1 MKQNKTREDV
11 MKRLISILLV
21 MFAIATSVGCTTGE
35 NQALGI
41 GGGAVLGGIAG
52 SALTG
57 GSAAGTIVGAG
68 VGGLVGYEVTR

>member
-1 MKQNKTREDV
+1 MKK
-11 MKRLISILLV
+11 LISILFIF
-21 MFAIATSVGCTTGE
+21 FAIAASTGCTTGE
-35 NQALGI
+35 KQAAGI

-68 VGGLVGYEVTR
+68 VGGLVGYEVTK

>member
-1 MKQNKTREDV
+1 MKK
-11 MKRLISILLV
+11 LISILSI
-21 MFAIATSVGCTTGE
+21 FAVISLSAGCTTGE
-35 NQALGI
+35 QQAAGI

-68 VGGLVGYEVTR
+68 VGGLVGYEATK

>member
-1 MKQNKTREDV
+1 MKK
-11 MKRLISILLV
+11 IL
-21 MFAIATSVGCTTGE
+21 AIFTMILAMNMLSGCTTGE
-35 NQALGI
+35 QQAAGI

-68 VGGLVGYEVTR
+68 VGGLVGYSATRP